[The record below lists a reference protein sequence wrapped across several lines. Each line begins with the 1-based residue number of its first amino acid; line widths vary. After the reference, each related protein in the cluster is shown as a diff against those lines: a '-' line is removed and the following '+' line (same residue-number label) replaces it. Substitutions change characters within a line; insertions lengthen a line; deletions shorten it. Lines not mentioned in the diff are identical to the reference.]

1 LVRLRRGFFAR
12 YSPTVA
18 KELIGCRLVRVVD
31 GTRLSGIVVETE
43 AYRGARDP
51 ASHAYR
57 RKTRR
62 NEVMFGP
69 AGVAYVYFT
78 MGAHYCLNVTTEKK
92 DAAAVLIRAV
102 LPMEGVERMKRNRG
116 VTEPTEVAS
125 GPGKLTRA
133 FEIDRSLNGE
143 DMMTSERLFF
153 ESGQKVRRIGVSSRV
168 GISAGK
174 EFRWRFFAE
183 GDPFVSKGRP
193 SA

>member
-1 LVRLRRGFFAR
+1 LVRLRRGFFTR

-18 KELIGCRLVRVVD
+18 RELIGCRLVRVVD
-31 GTRLSGIVVETE
+31 GTRLSGMVVETE

-57 RKTRR
+57 GKTRR

-78 MGAHYCLNVTTEKK
+78 MGVHYCLNVTTEGKG
-92 DAAAVLIRAV
+92 AAAVLIRAV
-102 LPMEGVERMKRNRG
+102 RPEEGVGKMKRNRD
-116 VTEPTEVAS
+116 VTERTEVAS

-143 DMMTSERLFF
+143 DMVTSRRLFF
-153 ESGQKVRRIGVSSRV
+153 ESGPKVRTIGVSSRI

-174 EFRWRFFAE
+174 SFRWRFYAE
-183 GDPFVSKGRP
+183 GNPFVSRGKP

>member
-1 LVRLRRGFFAR
+1 MAGDHLLYDLPRTIAAGLYVGIGLLYFNFGDVRPRRQSLVRLRRGFFAR

-133 FEIDRSLNGE
+133 FEIDRSLNG
-143 DMMTSERLFF
+143 
-153 ESGQKVRRIGVSSRV
+153 
-168 GISAGK
+168 
-174 EFRWRFFAE
+174 
-183 GDPFVSKGRP
+183 
-193 SA
+193 

>member
-18 KELIGCRLVRVVD
+18 RELIGCCLVRVVD
-31 GTRLSGIVVETE
+31 GTRLSGMVVEAE

-57 RKTRR
+57 GKTRR

-78 MGAHYCLNVTTEKK
+78 MGAHHCLNVTTEGKG
-92 DAAAVLIRAV
+92 AAAVLIRAV
-102 LPMEGVERMKRNRG
+102 RPAEGIEEMKRNRG
-116 VTEPTEVAS
+116 VMELTEVAS

-133 FEIDRSLNGE
+133 LEIDLSLNGE
-143 DMMTSERLFF
+143 DMATSRRLFF
-153 ESGQKVRRIGVSSRV
+153 EAGRKIRNIGAGPRV
-168 GISAGK
+168 GVSAGK
-174 EFRWRFFAE
+174 SFRWRFYAE

-193 SA
+193 SP